1 MDVSAL
7 GSTPKVGDVRVAN
20 VFSSLQYDLLFS
32 DSIIR
37 RKKITSGGLFSTEDI
52 FSCRYCFFYDFATLV
67 GFKGFVAFGQ
77 PYMSCVIC
85 GEGMGAHLT
94 VLEF

>member
-37 RKKITSGGLFSTEDI
+37 REKITSGGLFSTEDI
-52 FSCRYCFFYDFATLV
+52 FSCRYCFFMILQLWWVLRDLWRLANRICHASYAA
-67 GFKGFVAFGQ
+67 KGWEH
-77 PYMSCVIC
+77 I
-85 GEGMGAHLT
+85 
-94 VLEF
+94 

>member
-32 DSIIR
+32 DRIIR

-52 FSCRYCFFYDFATLV
+52 FSCRYCFFMILQLWWVLRDLWRLANRICHASYAA
-67 GFKGFVAFGQ
+67 KGWEH
-77 PYMSCVIC
+77 I
-85 GEGMGAHLT
+85 
-94 VLEF
+94 

>member
-37 RKKITSGGLFSTEDI
+37 QKKIRSGGLFSTEDI
-52 FSCRYCFFYDFATLV
+52 FSILFFYDFATLV

>member
-37 RKKITSGGLFSTEDI
+37 QKKIRSGGLFSTEDI
-52 FSCRYCFFYDFATLV
+52 FSCRYCFFMILQLWWVLRDLWRLANRICHASYAA
-67 GFKGFVAFGQ
+67 KGWEH
-77 PYMSCVIC
+77 I
-85 GEGMGAHLT
+85 
-94 VLEF
+94 